1 MKQFT
6 KVLVAIALIV
16 GMTSAVQG
24 QSKIAHINTQ
34 ELVDAMPE
42 YKAAQNEVQKLEASY
57 GAEVNTMVEELTKT
71 RERYNREAE
80 TQTDEENQ
88 RRVLEVQE
96 TQANI
101 QKYQQGAYQKLQEKN
116 QELLTPILEKARAA
130 IQKVAREKGYDFVL
144 DSTPG
149 AGGVIMADGYD
160 LMADVKSSVGI

>member
-16 GMTSAVQG
+16 GMTSAVQA

-57 GAEVNTMVEELTKT
+57 GAEVNNMVEELTKT

-88 RRVLEVQE
+88 RRILEVQE

-116 QELLTPILEKARAA
+116 QELLTPILEKARTA

-149 AGGVIMADGYD
+149 AGGVIMADGYN
-160 LMADVKSSVGI
+160 LMADVKSSLSI